1 MRGVWVKSTLAG
13 LVGIQR
19 PRTRPPPM
27 HTYGLNS
34 VLRSIWWGAERSC
47 SQSSGNLAFTW
58 KPRVSE
64 ETSSLCRQYFVKDE
78 PETADSDYEPSGFM
92 ESTASAWQIS
102 VMQGQLKRSNT
113 SPCSQSKH
121 ECLATRKKVWS
132 QWIPTKMS
140 LDVFKCVNFHSEFA
154 SPGVIFF
161 P

>member
-1 MRGVWVKSTLAG
+1 MHHKFLYFLPPPLPPTNIMRGVWVKSTLAG
-13 LVGIQR
+13 LVGIQW
-19 PRTRPPPM
+19 PRTRPPM

-64 ETSSLCRQYFVKDE
+64 ETSSLCRQYFVKDG

-121 ECLATRKKVWS
+121 ECLATRKK
-132 QWIPTKMS
+132 S
-140 LDVFKCVNFHSEFA
+140 LISMNFYWNEFRR
-154 SPGVIFF
+154 F
-161 P
+161 